1 MMNLEQYR
9 QDLLSEAEQ
18 FINWWH
24 EQNQKDPEAFPMDMP
39 AGEWD
44 EQFRAWQ
51 QTD

>member
-1 MMNLEQYR
+1 MNLEQYR
-9 QDLLSEAEQ
+9 QDLLSEAEK

-24 EQNQKDPEAFPMDMP
+24 QQNQKDPVAFPMEMP